1 MHTSRGGVSTPDQS
15 MDPSAPV
22 TIAVFCGSSGG
33 TSPVHKEAAIALAHV
48 FHSCNIKMVYGGG
61 TGGIMGI
68 VSNTLVSLSG
78 TNAVHGVIPLPL
90 MEFEQR
96 FQEGRD
102 GDAAG
107 RSLENGDYGVITKV
121 QTMHERKAMMAK
133 EVMEGG
139 PGSGFVA
146 LSGGWGT
153 LEEIMEMATWN
164 QLGIHDK
171 GLALYNV
178 DGYYNGLIRWVE
190 EAVSAG
196 FVSPA
201 NKEILAIASEPQE
214 VVRKL
219 RDYKLSPGRMSLNWA
234 HK

>member
-1 MHTSRGGVSTPDQS
+1 
-15 MDPSAPV
+15 MDSAVPV

-33 TSPVHKEAAIALAHV
+33 TSPAHKEAAIALAHV
-48 FHSCNIKMVYGGG
+48 FHAHNIRMVYGGG
-61 TGGIMGI
+61 TGGLMGI
-68 VSNTLVSLSG
+68 ISNTLVALSG
-78 TNAVHGVIPLPL
+78 TKAVHGFIPLPL

-96 FQEGRD
+96 FREGVD
-102 GDAAG
+102 GG

-171 GLALYNV
+171 GLTLYNV
-178 DGYYNGLIRWVE
+178 DGYYDGLIRWVE
-190 EAVSAG
+190 DAVSAG

-201 NKEILAIASEPQE
+201 NKEILAVASEPNE